1 MKPFENLS
9 EKEHEML
16 LKFPAYI
23 SLLAANRDG
32 MFDDVEKESA
42 IKFAHK
48 KTYTC
53 DPLLKD
59 FFEEVDKAFEST
71 IVQLDQELPKGKEN
85 REAAIESELRKLES
99 IVLKAGKEYS
109 SAMQDS
115 MRSFKDH
122 VSKAHH
128 NVLIDF
134 IFPFPIRGLKM

>member
-32 MFDDVEKESA
+32 MFDNVEKESA
-42 IKFAHK
+42 IKFAHT

-71 IVQLDQELPKGKEN
+71 IVQLDEELPKGKEN
-85 REAAIESELRKLES
+85 RDAALKSELHKIEG
-99 IVLKAGKEYS
+99 IVLKTGKDYS
-109 SAMQDS
+109 AAMQDS
-115 MRSFKDH
+115 MRSFIDH

-128 NVLIDF
+128 NVLVDF
-134 IFPFPIRGLKM
+134 VFPFPIKGLKM